1 MAKNPDQ
8 RNSNAVPPAA
18 SVPAAA
24 PDAGRAG
31 MVRFL
36 CLFPVCLAIG
46 FGLLWAPF
54 TRPATDGFSAVLV
67 KASAVLV
74 NLFGGQAV
82 AHQKVLRNP
91 VTGFAITVEDTCNAS
106 NVVILLCAAVLAF
119 PAGWRQKLKGL
130 AVGTLVLYLVNFL
143 RIISLF
149 YLGQYNFT
157 WFEFAHWY
165 VWEGLM
171 MLVTLVLFWVWVQD
185 SRETA
190 SLGS

>member
-1 MAKNPDQ
+1 MAKNPGKRTPKAAVMAPPPD
-8 RNSNAVPPAA
+8 VPPTN
-18 SVPAAA
+18 
-24 PDAGRAG
+24 GRAG

-36 CLFPVCLAIG
+36 WLFPVCLAAG
-46 FGLLWAPF
+46 FALLWAPF
-54 TRPATDGFSAVLV
+54 TRPATDAFTTLLV
-67 KASAVLV
+67 KASAFLV
-74 NLFGGQAV
+74 SLFGGQA
-82 AHQKVLRNP
+82 AAQQNVLRNP

-119 PAGWRQKLKGL
+119 PAHWRQKLKGL
-130 AVGTLVLYLVNFL
+130 VAGTVVLYLVNFL

-171 MLVTLVLFWVWVQD
+171 MLVTLVLFWVWVQN

-190 SLGS
+190 